1 MGQRRMFSQRI
12 INSARFLRMPVSAR
26 LLYYDLGM
34 RADDDGVVEAYNVVK
49 LCGCT
54 EDDLKVLYAKGFI
67 QILDNEELIAY
78 ITDWHENNTI
88 RADRK
93 IDSIYKDLLI
103 KMNPEVQL
111 VEKKPRSDVRQK
123 VVDGQWTDNGQSMD
137 SPRTDTGLPMDGISK
152 DKLSKDNSMYEDEG
166 FVPEKSDGEKVI
178 GAWNALGLSKVT
190 KLVPNTDRYTQ
201 LRKRIKDYG
210 IDAVLKAIDNV
221 KASDFLMG
229 RVAARNGKGFNCT
242 FDWFI
247 SPNNFPKVLD
257 GNYENKHDVS
267 SKPKGRN
274 ARPAEQ
280 HDYDFDDIEKMLIN
294 KQRNCYGR
302 ED

>member
-1 MGQRRMFSQRI
+1 MASRRMFSQRI
-12 INSARFLRMPVSAR
+12 INSARFLRMPISAR

-34 RADDDGVVEAYNVVK
+34 RADDDGVVEAYPVAK

-67 QILDNEELIAY
+67 QILDKEELIAY
-78 ITDWHENNTI
+78 ITDWTEHNTI

-103 KMNPEVQL
+103 KVVPEARL
-111 VEKKPRSDVRQK
+111 VEKKQRSDVKPK

-137 SPRTDTGLPMDGISK
+137 SPRTDIGQPMDGIREDRIGK
-152 DKLSKDNSMYEDEG
+152 VNSIYDDEG
-166 FVPEKSDGEKVI
+166 FVAEKESFSDQSSKVI
-178 GAWNALGLSKVT
+178 EAWNALGLSKVT

-201 LRKRIKDYG
+201 LKRRIKDYG
-210 IDAVLKAIDNV
+210 VEDILKAIENV
-221 KASDFLMG
+221 KTSDFLMG
-229 RVAARNGKGFNCT
+229 RVAGRNNRPFNTT

-257 GNYENKHDVS
+257 GNYKTMESV
-267 SKPKGRN
+267 KPKSRN
-274 ARPAEQ
+274 ARPGEQ
-280 HDYDFDDIEKMLIN
+280 HDYNWEDIDKMLIERQKN
-294 KQRNCYGR
+294 G
-302 ED
+302 

>member
-1 MGQRRMFSQRI
+1 MASRRMFSQRI
-12 INSARFLRMPVSAR
+12 INSARFLRMPISAR

-78 ITDWHENNTI
+78 ITDWTEHNTI

-103 KMNPEVQL
+103 KMNPEIQL
-111 VEKKPRSDVRQK
+111 VEKKQRSDVKQK
-123 VVDGQWTDNGQSMD
+123 VVDSPWTDNGQSVD
-137 SPRTDTGLPMDGISK
+137 SPRTDNGQQMDGIREDRLGK
-152 DKLSKDNSMYEDEG
+152 DKVNLDDDEG
-166 FVPEKSDGEKVI
+166 FVPEKEPSFSELSSKVI
-178 GAWNALGLSKVT
+178 DAWNALGLSKVT

-201 LRKRIKDYG
+201 LKRRIKDYG
-210 IDAVLKAIDNV
+210 VEDILKAIENV
-221 KASDFLMG
+221 KTSDFLMG
-229 RVAARNGKGFNCT
+229 RVVGRNNRPFNTT

-257 GNYENKHDVS
+257 GNYKTMETV
-267 SKPKGRN
+267 KPKSRN
-274 ARPAEQ
+274 ARPGEQ
-280 HDYDFDDIEKMLIN
+280 HDYNWEDIDKMLLERQKN
-294 KQRNCYGR
+294 G
-302 ED
+302 